1 MGLLSRLFGGGSDA
15 ESGSQDQSRSPPDIV
30 LDEPLDGAFVHGEFR
45 GESVTFEAESS
56 PNGQWRCL
64 YGRAVMGE
72 DAPIVLVTEDEEVQH
87 AFTVTRAESVAVANS
102 GHVAVTDIGEADDQ
116 SLGGTLDVVA
126 PDGQPCI
133 EYEFDANIWECAI
146 TEDGRYASTATHNP
160 DRAVYVFDIEAGD
173 LVTRFE
179 TPNLNSPAQEFG
191 TQNGE
196 TVLYLLDGDERYR
209 GIDLDGKTVWRSQR
223 LENQDR
229 IDDLL
234 AESEEAPPEESIEL
248 LEEAYQL
255 TDDENE
261 TKSIANR
268 FADAHWKASKRIRK
282 EHGDTDEWWSHL
294 NQAKQYYYEIESWY
308 DGRKGV
314 AKVARKQAKYHLKQ
328 GNEDTALKLLQE
340 IATLEDEHGTQLLT
354 DTDKEKIQNLS

>member
-1 MGLLSRLFGGGSDA
+1 MGLLSRLFGGGSA
-15 ESGSQDQSRSPPDIV
+15 SESGSQDRSQSPPDIV
-30 LDEPLDGAFVHGEFR
+30 LDEPLDGAFVHGEFQ
-45 GESVTFEAESS
+45 GERVTFEAESS
-56 PNGQWRCL
+56 PNGQWKGL
-64 YGRAVMGE
+64 YGRTAMRE
-72 DAPIVLVTEDEEVQH
+72 DTPIVLLSEDEEVQH
-87 AFTVTRAESVAVANS
+87 AFTVTRAENVAVANS
-102 GHVAVTDIGEADDQ
+102 GHVAVTDIGEANNQ
-116 SLGGTLDVVA
+116 SLGGTFDVVA

-133 EYEFDANIWECAI
+133 EHEFDANIWECAI
-146 TEDGRYASTATHNP
+146 TEGGRYASTATHNP

-173 LVTRFE
+173 LQTRFE

-196 TVLYLLDGDERYR
+196 TVLYLLDGDEQYR
-209 GIDLDGKTVWRSQR
+209 GIDLDGTTVWRSQR
-223 LENQDR
+223 LEKQDR

-234 AESEEAPPEESIEL
+234 AESEEVSPEESIDL

-255 TDDENE
+255 TNDENE
-261 TKSIANR
+261 TKTIANR
-268 FADAHWKASKRIRK
+268 LADAHWKASKRIRK

-328 GNEDTALKLLQE
+328 GNENTALQLLQE
-340 IATLEDEHGTQLLT
+340 IATLEDEYGTQLLT
-354 DTDKEKIQNLS
+354 DADKEKIQSLS